1 MTSWTIAIIN
11 LACVLLGLGL
21 VWRVFREVLHASNR
35 VFALAAV
42 MGVAIAAA
50 CLFAERAFFG
60 WIGVFADVAPA
71 SSADV
76 FAPSSDPLSAGLG
89 GALLAMLLF
98 AAPLEEG
105 AKLLAVWPLH
115 TKDQLVT
122 RADSVFSALCA
133 AGGFAVVEGAS
144 LALQLS
150 QRFLFGRVLLVSV
163 GHVFFA
169 GVWAFVLGDSLKR
182 RRLRAAWL
190 AATLFHGLFDHLVLV
205 RGEGTLAVLVPVV
218 GSMIAVSVW
227 AIQSVAVLPRALQ
240 WFMPA
245 QVHLQGAFTR
255 PVEGVKVRWIGMGA
269 LVTTGVALV
278 ALVAAVIVGHRIG
291 IDFAAADEGD
301 VRANGPLVLL
311 GASVTSGFPIA
322 GYLVAKAS
330 GTRSLIEPAFGAAFS
345 LTGLVVALALAA
357 PVTVVFAL
365 PVVPVAIA
373 LTCVGAWF
381 GLAR

>member
-1 MTSWTIAIIN
+1 MTGISIAIAN
-11 LACVLLGLGL
+11 FLVVALALGI
-21 VWRVFREVLHASNR
+21 VWRIFREVLHASNR
-35 VFALAAV
+35 VFA
-42 MGVAIAAA
+42 VAWVSGIVVAAA
-50 CLFAERAFFG
+50 CSVAERTFFG
-60 WIGVFADVAPA
+60 WIGVYADVAPVGA
-71 SSADV
+71 EGLGSSGEG
-76 FAPSSDPLSAGLG
+76 LTAGLG

-105 AKLLAVWPLH
+105 SKMLAVWPLH
-115 TKDQLVT
+115 TRDKLVT
-122 RADSVFSALCA
+122 RADSVFSALCVA
-133 AGGFAVVEGAS
+133 AGFAAWEGT
-144 LALQLS
+144 LQALQLQ
-150 QRFLFGRVLLVSV
+150 QRFLLGRVLLASA
-163 GHVFFA
+163 GHLFFA

-182 RRLRAAWL
+182 RRLRVAWT

-205 RGEGTLAVLVPVV
+205 RGEGTLAVLIPVV
-218 GSMIAVSVW
+218 GSMAAVSVW
-227 AIQSVAVLPRALQ
+227 AVQSVAALPRALQ
-240 WFMPA
+240 WFVPA
-245 QVHLQGAFTR
+245 QRQLQGAFTR
-255 PVEGVKVRWIGMGA
+255 PPEGVKVRWIGMGA

-278 ALVAAVIVGHRIG
+278 ALIVAVLIGHRIG

-330 GTRSLIEPAFGAAFS
+330 GTRTLIEPAFGAAFS

-357 PVTVVFAL
+357 PVTLVFAL